1 MPTSPSHF
9 TLDLRKTYEGCSGLI
24 MSIYQ
29 PIQAPLKGRGMRQSR
44 RELLWYC
51 EYMPPSRISAQ
62 RGMRDNLTKPI
73 SNPRYPSNSSRFH
86 DRSCIPRLEYKTLV
100 SGHGGY
106 HGFSIFMPQVFKLP
120 TAGACVNCQKF
131 SLVRFRQKQYNHQP
145 QCFWTDLA
153 DEDVPSTTINFQTK
167 SPPIHICQVDP
178 CGTIA
183 NTFAEP
189 RGLDKTFTK
198 PH

>member
-9 TLDLRKTYEGCSGLI
+9 TLDLRKTYEGCSELI

-29 PIQAPLKGRGMRQSR
+29 PIQAPLKGRGMVQSC

-51 EYMPPSRISAQ
+51 EYVPPSRISAQ

-86 DRSCIPRLEYKTLV
+86 DRSCIPRLEYFQTLV

-106 HGFSIFMPQVFKLP
+106 HGFSVFSCIPQVL
-120 TAGACVNCQKF
+120 TNSRLQLRACGSARN
-131 SLVRFRQKQYNHQP
+131 
-145 QCFWTDLA
+145 
-153 DEDVPSTTINFQTK
+153 STTTSLSASELTWPMRMSQAQ
-167 SPPIHICQVDP
+167 P
-178 CGTIA
+178 
-183 NTFAEP
+183 
-189 RGLDKTFTK
+189 
-198 PH
+198 